1 MIGSCFLNVSL
12 YKFITSNKHTGLISI
27 LRIYLFLIAFKFTI
41 KAYVFDSVCQTSKTI
56 QPSYFLFAKLSLA
69 KFHIHQTR
77 SFVTFVK
84 MTINGFPV
92 FIVALLIADGCLQG
106 RYLLVD
112 IKDNGTENEDITGI
126 DTDNVKYGNY
136 HKVLIKLDL
145 GYNRFASI
153 ISSL

>member
-1 MIGSCFLNVSL
+1 MI
-12 YKFITSNKHTGLISI
+12 
-27 LRIYLFLIAFKFTI
+27 
-41 KAYVFDSVCQTSKTI
+41 
-56 QPSYFLFAKLSLA
+56 
-69 KFHIHQTR
+69 
-77 SFVTFVK
+77 
-84 MTINGFPV
+84 INGFHV